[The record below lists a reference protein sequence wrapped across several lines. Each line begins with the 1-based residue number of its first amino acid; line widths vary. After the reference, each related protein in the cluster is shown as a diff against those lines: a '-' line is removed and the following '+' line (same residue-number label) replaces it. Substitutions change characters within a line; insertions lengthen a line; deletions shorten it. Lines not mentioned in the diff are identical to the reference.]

1 MPEKTFPPW
10 YNFIKEKHG
19 GFLEAVEGLG
29 ETVRK
34 SGPLEAK
41 TTHLIQLAAAAAIR
55 SQGSVHS
62 HTRRALQA
70 GATPEEI
77 VHALILLTSTIGFP
91 NVSAALSWSY
101 DVMGQK

>member
-1 MPEKTFPPW
+1 MPEKSFPPW
-10 YNFIKEKHG
+10 YNFIKKNHP

-29 ETVRK
+29 ERVRQA
-34 SGPLEAK
+34 GPLEAK
-41 TTHLIQLAAAAAIR
+41 TSHLIQLAAAAAIR

-70 GATPEEI
+70 GASPEEI
-77 VHALILLTSTIGFP
+77 IHALVLLTSTIGFP
-91 NVSAALSWSY
+91 NVSAALSWAY

>member
-1 MPEKTFPPW
+1 MPGKSFPPW
-10 YNFIKEKHG
+10 YNFIKEKHP

-29 ETVRK
+29 ERVRQA
-34 SGPLEAK
+34 GPLEAK
-41 TTHLIQLAAAAAIR
+41 TSHLIQLAAAAAIR

-77 VHALILLTSTIGFP
+77 IHALILLTSTIGFP

>member
-1 MPEKTFPPW
+1 MPEKSFPPW
-10 YNFIKEKHG
+10 YKFIKEKHP

-29 ETVRK
+29 ERVRQA
-34 SGPLEAK
+34 GPLEAK
-41 TTHLIQLAAAAAIR
+41 TSHLIQLAAAAPIR

-77 VHALILLTSTIGFP
+77 IHALILLTSTIGFP